1 MMNEQ
6 SEKPAL
12 EQTRQSCSASLLEV
26 MEICANMYLT
36 HLLAVEILDES
47 DDDFSELGESSLIIA
62 ILSLDAPMFFNRLR
76 QIH

>member
-12 EQTRQSCSASLLEV
+12 EQTRQTYGASLLEV

-36 HLLAVEILDES
+36 HLLAVEILGESS
-47 DDDFSELGESSLIIA
+47 DDFLELGESSLIIS
-62 ILSLDAPMFFNRLR
+62 ILSLDAPTFFKRLR